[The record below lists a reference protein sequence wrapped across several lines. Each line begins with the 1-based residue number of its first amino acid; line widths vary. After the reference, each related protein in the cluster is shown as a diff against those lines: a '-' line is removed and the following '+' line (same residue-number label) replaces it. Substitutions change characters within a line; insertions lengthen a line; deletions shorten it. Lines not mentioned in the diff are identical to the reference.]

1 MVVVVALA
9 WLLGSSCNLQGEE
22 KTTSQHQQA
31 VRHQQLAIQVQK
43 YNTTGVQIGHVLGG
57 GL

>member
-1 MVVVVALA
+1 
-9 WLLGSSCNLQGEE
+9 LQGEE